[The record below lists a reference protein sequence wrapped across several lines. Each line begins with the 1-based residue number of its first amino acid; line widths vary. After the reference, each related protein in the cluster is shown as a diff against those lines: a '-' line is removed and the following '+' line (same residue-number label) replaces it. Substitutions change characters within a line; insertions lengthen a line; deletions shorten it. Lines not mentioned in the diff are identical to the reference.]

1 MRPQAERRALSPHRI
16 EQAPARVLER
26 ACPPC
31 RRPRGYRPRGGRRPV
46 SEPSTHSRAIRT
58 GPHVRKPAERVGV
71 RDVAYRRETRA
82 HYPRSR
88 DSVATVPTLNSRSGR
103 RPDGRHPVVRV
114 PPRTPGESASPPRA
128 RMHEPVARTRLVSCG
143 PQSPSLAQDRRCA
156 LQAGLRGRATMDPP
170 SARTARQRAF
180 VRRVGSGSHGAQTPG
195 HWPNRRHDGLPS
207 DAREYATLRGAHTA
221 REAPAISA
229 A

>member
-156 LQAGLRGRATMDPP
+156 SRQVCVDAQPWTTVGADRSAESIRAPC
-170 SARTARQRAF
+170 
-180 VRRVGSGSHGAQTPG
+180 RVGFAWRADAGALAKP
-195 HWPNRRHDGLPS
+195 
-207 DAREYATLRGAHTA
+207 
-221 REAPAISA
+221 AP
-229 A
+229 